1 MEHWEDT
8 LYFELPENS
17 SDIQVGTV
25 GNIVYTIDARENVLT
40 LPSKVIRTADGRN
53 YVYVL
58 GENDVR
64 EVKWIETGLWGDTMV
79 EVISGLEEGE
89 YVVQK

>member
-1 MEHWEDT
+1 M
-8 LYFELPENS
+8 LFRS
-17 SDIQVGTV
+17 TV